1 MFKHITPH
9 PWTVGRRGIQTSLS
23 VWGYENDYGIPL
35 VAECH
40 SKHLPLATQRAN
52 ARLIA
57 IAPQMF
63 EIISKLTNNEEAQML
78 VRYMEKEAQDESQTT
93 E

>member
-9 PWTVGRRGIQTSLS
+9 PWSVGRRGMQTTST

-40 SKHLPLATQRAN
+40 GKNIPTATQRAN
-52 ARLIA
+52 ARLIS

-63 EIISKLTNNEEAQML
+63 EIIQRLTNNEEAQML
-78 VRYMEKEAQDESQTT
+78 VKYMEADHGDQET

>member
-9 PWTVGRRGIQTSLS
+9 PWTVGRRGIQTTTS

-40 SKHLPLATQRAN
+40 SKDSPTATQRAN

-57 IAPQMF
+57 IAPQMY
-63 EIISKLTNNEEAQML
+63 EIIQKMQSEDAKAL
-78 VRYMEKEAQDESQTT
+78 VRYMEKEIDHADQGN
-93 E
+93 

>member
-1 MFKHITPH
+1 MFKHITAH
-9 PWTVGRRGIQTSLS
+9 PWTVGRRGMQTTSS

-40 SKHLPLATQRAN
+40 GKNTPTATQRAN
-52 ARLIA
+52 ARLIS

-63 EIISKLTNNEEAQML
+63 EILQRLTNNEEAQAL
-78 VRYMEKEAQDESQTT
+78 VRFMEKEDADENQTA
-93 E
+93 

>member
-9 PWTVGRRGIQTSLS
+9 PWTVGRRGIQTTTS

-40 SKHLPLATQRAN
+40 GKDSPTATQRAN

-57 IAPQMF
+57 IAPQMY
-63 EIISKLTNNEEAQML
+63 EIIQKMQSEDAKAL
-78 VRYMEKEAQDESQTT
+78 VRYMEKETDHADQDN
-93 E
+93 

>member
-1 MFKHITPH
+1 M
-9 PWTVGRRGIQTSLS
+9 
-23 VWGYENDYGIPL
+23 
-35 VAECH
+35 
-40 SKHLPLATQRAN
+40 SKSMPLATQRAN

-63 EIISKLTNNEEAQML
+63 EIIQKLQSDEAKAL
-78 VRYMEKEAQDESQTT
+78 VRYMEKEVDHESQAI

>member
-9 PWTVGRRGIQTSLS
+9 PWTAHSVT
-23 VWGYENDYGIPL
+23 VWGYENDHGQPQ
-35 VAECH
+35 VASCRNTN
-40 SKHLPLATQRAN
+40 LPTATQRAN

-63 EIISKLTNNEEAQML
+63 EIIQRLTNNEEAQRL
-78 VRYMEKEAQDESQTT
+78 VRYMEKEDAHADQTA
-93 E
+93 

>member
-9 PWTVGRRGIQTSLS
+9 PWTVGRRGIQTSNS
-23 VWGYENDYGIPL
+23 VWGYENEYGIPL

-40 SKHLPLATQRAN
+40 GKSTPIATQRAN

-57 IAPQMF
+57 IAPQMY
-63 EIISKLTNNEEAQML
+63 EIIQKMHGNADAMAL
-78 VRYMEKEAQDESQTT
+78 VAYMEKNHED
-93 E
+93 

>member
-9 PWTVGRRGIQTSLS
+9 PWTVGRRGIQTTTS

-40 SKHLPLATQRAN
+40 GKDSPTATQRAN

-57 IAPQMF
+57 IAPQMY
-63 EIISKLTNNEEAQML
+63 EIIQKMQSEDAKAL
-78 VRYMEKEAQDESQTT
+78 VRYMEKEIDHADQGN
-93 E
+93 

>member
-1 MFKHITPH
+1 M
-9 PWTVGRRGIQTSLS
+9 QTTTS
-23 VWGYENDYGIPL
+23 VWGYENDFGIPI

-40 SKHLPLATQRAN
+40 SKNLPLATQRAN
-52 ARLIA
+52 ARLIS

-63 EIISKLTNNEEAQML
+63 EIIRKLTNNEEAQML
-78 VRYMEKEAQDESQTT
+78 VRYMEREADNENQKT

>member
-9 PWTVGRRGIQTSLS
+9 PWTVGRRGVQTTTS
-23 VWGYENDYGIPL
+23 VWGYENDFGIPL

-40 SKHLPLATQRAN
+40 SKDSPTATQRAN

-57 IAPQMF
+57 IAPQMY
-63 EIISKLTNNEEAQML
+63 EIIQKMQSEDAKAL
-78 VRYMEKEAQDESQTT
+78 VRYMEKETDHADQDN
-93 E
+93 

>member
-9 PWTVGRRGIQTSLS
+9 PWTVGRRGIQTTTS

-40 SKHLPLATQRAN
+40 GKDSPTATQRAN

-57 IAPQMF
+57 IAPQMY
-63 EIISKLTNNEEAQML
+63 EIIQKMQSEDAKAL
-78 VRYMEKEAQDESQTT
+78 VRYMEKETDHADQGN
-93 E
+93 

>member
-9 PWTVGRRGIQTSLS
+9 PWTVGRRGIQTTTS
-23 VWGYENDYGIPL
+23 VWGYENDFGIPL

-40 SKHLPLATQRAN
+40 GKDSPTATQRAN

-57 IAPQMF
+57 IAPQMY
-63 EIISKLTNNEEAQML
+63 EIIQKMQSEDAKAL
-78 VRYMEKEAQDESQTT
+78 VRYMEKETDHADQGN
-93 E
+93 